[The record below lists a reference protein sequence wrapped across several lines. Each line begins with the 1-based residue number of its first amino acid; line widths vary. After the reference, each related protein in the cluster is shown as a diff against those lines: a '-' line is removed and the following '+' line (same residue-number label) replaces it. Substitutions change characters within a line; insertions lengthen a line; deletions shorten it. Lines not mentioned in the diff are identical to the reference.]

1 MRNFGAKKYWIALI
15 ITAVIFVLAFFASN
29 YLNQMRISEMRSIQ
43 DQISIDLQSS
53 ETQFDLLGQV
63 SCEDLG
69 NSALSQEL
77 NSIADQLSYMEENR
91 GVDDPEVVTLKEYY
105 SILQIKDYILMQKI
119 SDKCDIKPIFILY
132 FYSNKGDCPE
142 CEKTGYVLT
151 QMRQDYPEL
160 RIYSFDYNLQ
170 LSALRTLIS
179 LYGVQPN
186 LPAMILNGKVY
197 YGFQSTD
204 DIERIIPEIKALRA
218 TSTEATST
226 SATATAATNTKKK

>member
-1 MRNFGAKKYWIALI
+1 MERFGAKKYLFAFL
-15 ITAVIFVLAFFASN
+15 ITAIIFVLAFLASN
-29 YLNQMRISEMRSIQ
+29 YLNEARISEMRSIQ

-69 NSALSQEL
+69 NSALSKEL
-77 NSIADQLSYMEENR
+77 NSIADQLSYMEQNR
-91 GVDDPEVVTLKEYY
+91 GVDDPEVTTLKQYY
-105 SILQIKDYILMQKI
+105 SILQIKDYILMQRI
-119 SDKCDIKPIFILY
+119 GDKCDVKPIFILY
-132 FYSNKGDCPE
+132 FYSNQGDCPE
-142 CEKTGYVLT
+142 CERTGYVLT

-160 RIYSFDYNLQ
+160 RIYSFDYNLN

-179 LYGVQPN
+179 LYDVKN
-186 LPAMILNGKVY
+186 TLPAMVLNGKVY

-218 TSTEATST
+218 TSTSATST
-226 SATATAATNTKKK
+226 SATSSASTTNKK

>member
-1 MRNFGAKKYWIALI
+1 MDKFGAKKYWFAFA

-29 YLNQMRISEMRSIQ
+29 YLNQKRISEMRSIQ

-69 NSALSQEL
+69 NSALSKEL
-77 NSIADQLSYMEENR
+77 NSIAEQLSYMESNR
-91 GVDDPEVVTLKEYY
+91 SPDDPEVITLKEYY
-105 SILQIKDYILMQKI
+105 SILEIKDYILMQKI
-119 SDKCDIKPIFILY
+119 ADKCDVKPIFILY
-132 FYSNKGDCPE
+132 FYSNNGDCPE

-160 RIYSFDYNLQ
+160 RIYSFDYNLN

-179 LYGVQPN
+179 LYGVEPT

-218 TSTEATST
+218 STTEATST
-226 SATATAATNTKKK
+226 TATTSSTTKK